1 MTMHLCNTELYAI
14 GKTSGNEPFRTVEFL
29 DPVRNTLKKYF
40 FLHNILCG
48 VTLIGDTSDLVR
60 VTDLVNSKVL
70 FDEVFP
76 G

>member
-29 DPVRNTLKKYF
+29 DPVRGTLKKYF
-40 FLHNILCG
+40 FLHNVLCG
-48 VTLIGDTSDLVR
+48 VTLIGDTSDLVH
-60 VTDLVNSKVL
+60 VTDLVNHKAL
-70 FDEVFP
+70 FEELFP